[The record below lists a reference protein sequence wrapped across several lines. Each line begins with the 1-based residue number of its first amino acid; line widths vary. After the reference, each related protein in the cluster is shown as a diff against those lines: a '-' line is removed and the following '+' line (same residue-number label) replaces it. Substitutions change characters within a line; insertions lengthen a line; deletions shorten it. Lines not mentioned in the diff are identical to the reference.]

1 MCSHACKCK
10 NDTVESVPGM
20 GEGGIKDN
28 GRNSEFKYGIFVVL

>member
-1 MCSHACKCK
+1 LYK
-10 NDTVESVPGM
+10 NKKLIPVETVPGM